1 MFQIL
6 IISLFFLIPLL
17 LVYLSEKYK
26 IINKIGPVVLMYV
39 LGLIT
44 GNIGILPKNFDKV
57 QDNIVNISLGLALPL
72 VLFSVD
78 LIKHKKMLKHTLEA
92 LLLGVVS
99 LIISLFA
106 AYFIFKKS
114 IPQLDKIIGLLTG
127 LYTGGTPNL
136 ASLKIALNIDQNI
149 YIIVHTADLIIGSFV
164 LLFVITIAQKL
175 FNLFLPKFNE
185 VAANKLHI
193 DINNDDFEK
202 YNTLKDFFKGKFKD
216 FAHPFIFAIIVMLI
230 SLGLSKLFTK
240 SADIVVIICL
250 TTLSIAMSFI
260 KFVQKLNKS
269 FLIGMYFIYVFCF
282 VIASMADIKEI
293 FALKAIDIELL
304 VLFVVIASFVIHA
317 ILSAIFKVDTDTFLI
332 STTALVYSSPFVPVV
347 ADALKNR
354 YIIASGI
361 IISLV
366 GYLIGNY
373 LGILIAL
380 IL

>member
-17 LVYLSEKYK
+17 VVYLSEKYK
-26 IINKIGPVVLMYV
+26 IVNKIGPVVLMYIF
-39 LGLIT
+39 GLIM
-44 GNIGILPKNFDKV
+44 GNIGIFPKNFDKL
-57 QDNIVNISLGLALPL
+57 QEGAVNISLGLALPL

-78 LIKHKKMLKHTLEA
+78 LKKHKKMMKHTLIA
-92 LLLGVVS
+92 LLLGVVA

-106 AYFIFKKS
+106 AYFLFKKS
-114 IPQLDKIIGLLTG
+114 VPQLDKILGLLSG

-136 ASLKIALNIDQNI
+136 ASLKIALNVDQNT
-149 YIIVHTADLIIGSFV
+149 YIIVHTSDLIIGSIV
-164 LLFVITIAQKL
+164 LFFVITIGQKF

-185 VAANKLHI
+185 VATNKLHMEMHT
-193 DINNDDFEK
+193 DDFEK

-216 FAHPFIFAIIVMLI
+216 FAYPILFAVIVMLV
-230 SLGLSKLFTK
+230 SLGVSKLFSK
-240 SADIVVIICL
+240 SADMVVILCL
-250 TTLSIAMSFI
+250 TSLSIALSFI
-260 KFVQKLNKS
+260 KFIQKMNKS

-293 FALKAIDIELL
+293 FALKSLNIEML
-304 VLFVVIASFVIHA
+304 VLFVVVASFAVHA